1 MAAAAFNPTQSVR
14 FDIAR
19 GTVRAGSGDDRL
31 LLVPAPA
38 LIELARS
45 APPAAAEAFVSALG
59 SAIGRRAAARIGDAS
74 GSSLEDFVTHLAGE
88 AALAGVGVFSVER
101 WGRALVV
108 VLEESPLTGA
118 LAAPFVRAALNAAS
132 GRMVS
137 TLLLAGE
144 SPSGDGAPVRV
155 LVTSERAVGRVREWM
170 ASGLGWGEALTRLQG
185 GGS

>member
-31 LLVPAPA
+31 LLVPASA

-45 APPAAAEAFVSALG
+45 APTAAAEAFASALG
-59 SAIGRRAAARIGDAS
+59 AAIGRRAAARIGDAS
-74 GSSLEDFVTHLAGE
+74 GSSLEDFVTQLAGE
-88 AALAGVGVFSVER
+88 AAIAGVGVLGLER

-118 LAAPFVRAALNAAS
+118 LAVPFVRAALDAAS
-132 GRMVS
+132 GRTVS
-137 TLLLAGE
+137 ALLLSAD
-144 SPSGDGAPVRV
+144 SAPVRV
-155 LVTSERAVGRVREWM
+155 LVTSERAAGRVREWM
-170 ASGLGWGEALTRLQG
+170 ASGLGWGEALSRLQG